1 MDQLNRRKM
10 LIMGGTLGAL
20 GALGMATPAQAVPD
34 PHWVWDEEADPLVA
48 SILDR
53 GQVAEVNRL
62 LRTWTRNDQPLPAGL
77 PADLR
82 AFIENARRLPPWA
95 DRAKLEVANSFVET
109 KGTYLVLLYGLGGGI
124 LSTAIPNEAR
134 AVYYSKGGADL
145 KDRAAKTGKLGYDV
159 HELNA
164 FRPDGHIL
172 VTAVKT
178 RLVHAAVRHLLPQSP
193 HWTGEI
199 PISQNDMLVT
209 WHTLPTYVM
218 RKLTE
223 WRVPVTPAQ
232 ADAYLHVWQVTAHM
246 LGIRDEYVPRTATT
260 ATATVV
266 TAPASTVAGRVT
278 AVVRVVMGLV
288 FVWAFLDKMFGFG
301 YATTAERAW
310 VNGGSP
316 TKGFLGGIDHGP
328 FAEMFRGWAGAAW
341 ADWLFML
348 GLAGIGVALL
358 VGVGLRIAAVSGT
371 LMMLLM
377 WAAEWPL
384 DRFTD
389 AGEPTMSTNPILDYH
404 VLYALVLVWLAIV
417 AAGTTWGLGKAWAN
431 LGLVKKNPWLR

>member
-1 MDQLNRRKM
+1 MDQLSRRKV
-10 LIMGGTLGAL
+10 LIMGGAL
-20 GALGMATPAQAVPD
+20 GALGGLGAVTPAQATTD
-34 PHWVWDEEADPLVA
+34 PRWVWDPEADPVVA
-48 SILDR
+48 DVLDR

-82 AFIENARRLPPWA
+82 AFMEDARRLPSWA
-95 DRAKLEVANSFVET
+95 DPAKFAAANSFVQT

-164 FRPDGHIL
+164 FQPDGHIL

-223 WRVPVTPAQ
+223 WQVPVTPAQ
-232 ADAYLHVWQVTAHM
+232 SDAYLHVWRVTAHM
-246 LGIRDEYVPRTATT
+246 LGIRDEYI
-260 ATATVV
+260 
-266 TAPASTVAGRVT
+266 PAS
-278 AVVRVVMGLV
+278 
-288 FVWAFLDKMFGFG
+288 WAAANAQSDQVLTPAM
-301 YATTAERAW
+301 APTTE
-310 VNGGSP
+310 
-316 TKGFLGGIDHGP
+316 
-328 FAEMFRGWAGAAW
+328 
-341 ADWLFML
+341 
-348 GLAGIGVALL
+348 GVALADLILDISARGASPGGVARPLLNALARYL
-358 VGVGLRIAAVSGT
+358 VGDQVADWSAIRREPLWGPLVRTGFPKWVALRENLIPLPLVPQIAWTIDELVRQYVLFYLS
-371 LMMLLM
+371 
-377 WAAEWPL
+377 E
-384 DRFTD
+384 
-389 AGEPTMSTNPILDYH
+389 GEEISIEIPDMNRPS
-404 VLYALVLVWLAIV
+404 
-417 AAGTTWGLGKAWAN
+417 
-431 LGLVKKNPWLR
+431 

>member
-1 MDQLNRRKM
+1 MDQLSRRKV
-10 LIMGGTLGAL
+10 LIMGGAL
-20 GALGMATPAQAVPD
+20 GALGGLGAVAPAQATTD
-34 PHWVWDEEADPLVA
+34 PRWVWDPEADPVVA
-48 SILDR
+48 DVLDR

-77 PADLR
+77 PAALR
-82 AFIENARRLPPWA
+82 DFMEEARRLPSWA
-95 DRAKLEVANSFVET
+95 DPTKFAAANSFVQA

-164 FRPDGHIL
+164 FQPDGHIL

-223 WRVPVTPAQ
+223 WQVPVTPAQ
-232 ADAYLHVWQVTAHM
+232 SDAYLHVWRVTAHM
-246 LGIRDEYVPRTATT
+246 LGIRDEYIPTSWAAANAQSDQVLTPAM
-260 ATATVV
+260 
-266 TAPASTVAGRVT
+266 APTS
-278 AVVRVVMGLV
+278 
-288 FVWAFLDKMFGFG
+288 
-301 YATTAERAW
+301 E
-310 VNGGSP
+310 
-316 TKGFLGGIDHGP
+316 
-328 FAEMFRGWAGAAW
+328 
-341 ADWLFML
+341 
-348 GLAGIGVALL
+348 GVALADLILDISARGASPGGAARPLLNALARYL
-358 VGVGLRIAAVSGT
+358 VGDQVADWSAIRREPLWGPLVRTGFPKWVALRENLI
-371 LMMLLM
+371 
-377 WAAEWPL
+377 PL
-384 DRFTD
+384 PLVPQISWTIDELVRQYVLFYLSE
-389 AGEPTMSTNPILDYH
+389 GEEISIEIPDMNRPS
-404 VLYALVLVWLAIV
+404 
-417 AAGTTWGLGKAWAN
+417 
-431 LGLVKKNPWLR
+431 

>member
-1 MDQLNRRKM
+1 MDELTRRRM
-10 LIMGGTLGAL
+10 LLMSGGAL
-20 GALGMATPAQAVPD
+20 GALGMGALTRPTSAQASPD
-34 PHWVWDEEADPLVA
+34 PHWVWDSEADPLVA

-53 GQVAEVNRL
+53 GQVPEVNRL
-62 LRTWTRNDQPLPAGL
+62 LRTWKRNDQPLPAGL

-82 AFIENARRLPPWA
+82 EFIEEARRLPSWA
-95 DRAKLEVANSFVET
+95 DQSKLDTANSFVAT

-193 HWTGEI
+193 HWGGDI
-199 PISQNDMLVT
+199 PISQNDLLVT

-232 ADAYLHVWQVTAHM
+232 SEAYLHVWRVTAHM
-246 LGIRDEYVPRTATT
+246 LGIRDEYIPTT
-260 ATATVV
+260 WAAANAQSAQVLDPV
-266 TAPASTVAGRVT
+266 MASTP
-278 AVVRVVMGLV
+278 
-288 FVWAFLDKMFGFG
+288 
-301 YATTAERAW
+301 E
-310 VNGGSP
+310 
-316 TKGFLGGIDHGP
+316 
-328 FAEMFRGWAGAAW
+328 
-341 ADWLFML
+341 
-348 GLAGIGVALL
+348 GVALADLILQISAEGASPGGTARPLLNALARYIVGDRVADWSAVRREPLWGPL
-358 VGVGLRIAAVSGT
+358 VSTGFPFFVALREHLMPLPLIPQIAWT
-371 LMMLLM
+371 LDEVIRQYVLFYLS
-377 WAAEWPL
+377 E
-384 DRFTD
+384 
-389 AGEPTMSTNPILDYH
+389 GEEISIEIPDVNRPS
-404 VLYALVLVWLAIV
+404 
-417 AAGTTWGLGKAWAN
+417 
-431 LGLVKKNPWLR
+431 

>member
-20 GALGMATPAQAVPD
+20 GALGMAAPAQAVPD

-77 PADLR
+77 PEDLR
-82 AFIENARRLPPWA
+82 AFIENARQLPSWA

-246 LGIRDEYVPRTATT
+246 LGIRDEYVPTSWA
-260 ATATVV
+260 AANAQSAQVLDPV
-266 TAPASTVAGRVT
+266 MASTR
-278 AVVRVVMGLV
+278 
-288 FVWAFLDKMFGFG
+288 
-301 YATTAERAW
+301 E
-310 VNGGSP
+310 
-316 TKGFLGGIDHGP
+316 
-328 FAEMFRGWAGAAW
+328 
-341 ADWLFML
+341 
-348 GLAGIGVALL
+348 GVALADLILDISAKGITPGGGSRPLLNALARYL
-358 VGVGLRIAAVSGT
+358 VGDRVADWSAIRREPFWAPLVRTGIPAWVALRESLMPLPLVPEIAWT
-371 LMMLLM
+371 LDELIRQYVLFYLS
-377 WAAEWPL
+377 E
-384 DRFTD
+384 
-389 AGEPTMSTNPILDYH
+389 GEEISIEIPDVNRP
-404 VLYALVLVWLAIV
+404 
-417 AAGTTWGLGKAWAN
+417 
-431 LGLVKKNPWLR
+431 

>member
-62 LRTWTRNDQPLPAGL
+62 LRTWTRNGQPLPAGL
-77 PADLR
+77 PEDLR
-82 AFIENARRLPPWA
+82 AFIENARQLPSWA

-223 WRVPVTPAQ
+223 WRVPVTAAQ

-246 LGIRDEYVPRTATT
+246 LGIRDEYVPTSWA
-260 ATATVV
+260 AANAQSAQVLDPV
-266 TAPASTVAGRVT
+266 MASTR
-278 AVVRVVMGLV
+278 
-288 FVWAFLDKMFGFG
+288 
-301 YATTAERAW
+301 E
-310 VNGGSP
+310 
-316 TKGFLGGIDHGP
+316 
-328 FAEMFRGWAGAAW
+328 
-341 ADWLFML
+341 
-348 GLAGIGVALL
+348 GVALADLILTISSQGVSPGDTSRPLFNAMARYL
-358 VGVGLRIAAVSGT
+358 VGDRVADWSAIRREPFWGPLVRTGFPAWVALRESLMPLPLIPEIAWT
-371 LMMLLM
+371 LDEIIRQYVLFYLS
-377 WAAEWPL
+377 E
-384 DRFTD
+384 
-389 AGEPTMSTNPILDYH
+389 GEEISIEIPDMNRPS
-404 VLYALVLVWLAIV
+404 
-417 AAGTTWGLGKAWAN
+417 
-431 LGLVKKNPWLR
+431 

>member
-77 PADLR
+77 PEDLR
-82 AFIENARRLPPWA
+82 AFIENARQLPSWA

-246 LGIRDEYVPRTATT
+246 LGIRDEYVPTSWA
-260 ATATVV
+260 AANAQSAQVLDPV
-266 TAPASTVAGRVT
+266 MASTR
-278 AVVRVVMGLV
+278 
-288 FVWAFLDKMFGFG
+288 
-301 YATTAERAW
+301 E
-310 VNGGSP
+310 
-316 TKGFLGGIDHGP
+316 
-328 FAEMFRGWAGAAW
+328 
-341 ADWLFML
+341 
-348 GLAGIGVALL
+348 GVALADLILSISSQGVSPGSTSRPLFNAMARYL
-358 VGVGLRIAAVSGT
+358 VGDRVADWSAIRREPVWGPLVRTGFPAWVALRESLMPLPLVPEIAWT
-371 LMMLLM
+371 LDEIIRQYVLFYLS
-377 WAAEWPL
+377 E
-384 DRFTD
+384 
-389 AGEPTMSTNPILDYH
+389 GEEISIEIPDMNRPS
-404 VLYALVLVWLAIV
+404 
-417 AAGTTWGLGKAWAN
+417 
-431 LGLVKKNPWLR
+431 